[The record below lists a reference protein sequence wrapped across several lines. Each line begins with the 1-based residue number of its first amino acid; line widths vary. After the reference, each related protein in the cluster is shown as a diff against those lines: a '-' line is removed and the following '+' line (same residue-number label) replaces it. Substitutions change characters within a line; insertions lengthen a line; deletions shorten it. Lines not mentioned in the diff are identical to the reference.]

1 MTQTNNA
8 VRADADAVVARPP
21 LVPLAEGATPIVVT
35 LRLSAKDASRFRAS
49 TFVTLIPVT
58 RIASG
63 CRYSHTYQ
71 ASDAPAEFV
80 LIQGWDSA
88 AQQQAYLAWRSAIGD
103 MAHFVSLLSKPPVA
117 EVFNLIDA

>member
-1 MTQTNNA
+1 MTQANKA
-8 VRADADAVVARPP
+8 VRENAGAVVARPP
-21 LVPLAEGATPIVVT
+21 LVPLAEDAIPIMVT
-35 LRLSAKDASRFRAS
+35 LRLSAKDAADFAQHLRD
-49 TFVTLIPVT
+49 VIPVT

-71 ASDAPAEFV
+71 APNAPAEFV

-88 AQQQAYLAWRSAIGD
+88 AQQQAYVAWRSAVGD
-103 MAHFVSLLSKPPVA
+103 MAHFVSQLSKPPVV

>member
-1 MTQTNNA
+1 MTLANNA
-8 VRADADAVVARPP
+8 VRANAEVVLARPP
-21 LVPLAEGATPIVVT
+21 LIPLADGANPIVVT
-35 LRLSAKDASRFRAS
+35 LRLSAKDAADFAQHLRD
-49 TFVTLIPVT
+49 VIPVT

-71 ASDAPAEFV
+71 SPDAPAEFV

-88 AQQQAYLAWRSAIGD
+88 AQQQAYLAWRTAIGD
-103 MAHFVSLLSKPPVA
+103 MAHFVSLLSKPPVV

>member
-8 VRADADAVVARPP
+8 ARADAVVERPP
-21 LVPLAEGATPIVVT
+21 LVPLAPGAHPIVVT
-35 LRLSAKDASRFRAS
+35 LRLSANDAVGFAQHLRE
-49 TFVTLIPVT
+49 VIPVT

-71 ASDAPAEFV
+71 APNAPAEFV

-88 AQQQAYLAWRSAIGD
+88 AQQQAYLAWRSAIGH
-103 MAHFVSLLSKPPVA
+103 MSHFVSLLSKPPVV